1 MEQEFDLASLMANSV
16 GIIAVLAAIGALY
29 APLIL

>member
-1 MEQEFDLASLMANSV
+1 MEQEFDLASLMANIV